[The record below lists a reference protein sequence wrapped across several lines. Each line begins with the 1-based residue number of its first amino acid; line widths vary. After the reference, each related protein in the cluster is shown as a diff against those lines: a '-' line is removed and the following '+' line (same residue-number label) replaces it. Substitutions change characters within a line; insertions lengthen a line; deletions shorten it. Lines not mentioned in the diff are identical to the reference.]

1 VALTAVVTALLS
13 GLRPYDQ
20 LGRFGGEGFTAVL
33 PGTDHGEACAVA
45 ERLRRAVAG
54 CPVLLGE
61 TPVELTISVG
71 VAVLG
76 EHGADLTDL
85 LTAADHALYRAKQA
99 GRNQV
104 TVAG

>member
-1 VALTAVVTALLS
+1 M
-13 GLRPYDQ
+13 
-20 LGRFGGEGFTAVL
+20 L
-33 PGTDHGEACAVA
+33 PGAVT
-45 ERLRRAVAG
+45 LGGV
-54 CPVLLGE
+54 PVD
-61 TPVELTISVG
+61 VTISVG

-99 GRNQV
+99 RRNQV

>member
-1 VALTAVVTALLS
+1 MD
-13 GLRPYDQ
+13 P
-20 LGRFGGEGFTAVL
+20 
-33 PGTDHGEACAVA
+33 
-45 ERLRRAVAG
+45 
-54 CPVLLGE
+54 
-61 TPVELTISVG
+61 TISVG

>member
-1 VALTAVVTALLS
+1 M
-13 GLRPYDQ
+13 
-20 LGRFGGEGFTAVL
+20 VL
-33 PGTDHGEACAVA
+33 PGTDAGEAAAVA
-45 ERLRRAVAG
+45 ERLRRAVAAS
-54 CPVLLGE
+54 PVVFGE
-61 TPVELTISVG
+61 VTVDLSISVG

-76 EHGADLTDL
+76 EHGHDLTDL

>member
-1 VALTAVVTALLS
+1 MA
-13 GLRPYDQ
+13 
-20 LGRFGGEGFTAVL
+20 GG
-33 PGTDHGEACAVA
+33 
-45 ERLRRAVAG
+45 
-54 CPVLLGE
+54 PVLLGG
-61 TPVELTISVG
+61 TAVELTISVG